1 MTLDNIR
8 IINIQGVG
16 ENYTRYDRDNCYDR
30 DNRFSFL
37 ERLVHQH
44 QPTVLLLD
52 DPYDGDSFRSVIFR
66 KYEKVQSDMNEN
78 IVMLYDK
85 DRVSAQKQR
94 DLKPNFQYL
103 NPDNIVIPN
112 IEILSPLPIQ
122 TVINRF
128 ACVTWSEA
136 TIYEENRRNA
146 WMEELISYSQHIAMT
161 RNLPILMG
169 GDFKFPIPELK
180 KLVNTRNK
188 SVFSDLREKT
198 QPMFDE
204 IGIGLASQ
212 VDYQLGRHK
221 RLLTM
226 KVHEVQGTMSRNDC
240 FIASQELRLRDPSFI
255 SIEELWS
262 TAIYMY
268 GEKEC
273 QGGRP
278 EEISNQTTMNGH
290 YHQERPTQFCP
301 TKTDIYVPPRPPKH
315 HGG

>member
-1 MTLDNIR
+1 MAFDNIK
-8 IINIQGVG
+8 IINIQGADKT
-16 ENYTRYDRDNCYDR
+16 YTRYDKDS
-30 DNRFSFL
+30 RFSFL
-37 ERLVHQH
+37 ERLVQRH

-52 DPYDGDSFRSVIFR
+52 DPYDMDSFRSAFFL

-78 IVMLYDK
+78 IVMLYDTH
-85 DRVSAQKQR
+85 RVSVHKQR
-94 DLKPNFQYL
+94 DETSPNFHYLKP
-103 NPDNIVIPN
+103 DNLVIPN
-112 IEILSPLPIQ
+112 VEVLSPLPMR

-136 TIYEENRRNA
+136 TTYKEENRRNV
-146 WMEELISYSQHIAMT
+146 WMEELISYSQHIALT
-161 RNLPILMG
+161 RSLPVLMG

-180 KLVNTRNK
+180 KLVKSRNET
-188 SVFSDLREKT
+188 VFASRRETT
-198 QPMFDE
+198 QPIFDE

-212 VDYQLGRHK
+212 VDYQLGREK

-226 KVHEVQGTMSRNDC
+226 KVHEVQGTTSKNDC
-240 FIASQELRLRDPSFI
+240 FVASKEMKLRDPSFI
-255 SIEELWS
+255 NIEELWS

-278 EEISNQTTMNGH
+278 VKVPDQTTMNGH
-290 YHQERPTQFCP
+290 CHQERPTQFCP
-301 TKTDIYVPPRPPKH
+301 TKTYIDVQPRLPKH